1 MNNLENAYMLPVE
14 PELDLHTFKPRDI
27 KSVIS
32 EYLFVATAAGFLE
45 VRIIHGR
52 GTGVQRRIVHAEL
65 KRHPSVIQFWDAPET
80 HLGATIA
87 QIRRNVDPSACETTS
102 PTR

>member
-1 MNNLENAYMLPVE
+1 MNNLNNAYVLPTE
-14 PELDLHTFKPRDI
+14 PELDLHTFQPRDI
-27 KSVIS
+27 KSVVS
-32 EYLFVATAAGFLE
+32 EYLFAAAAAGFLE

-52 GTGVQRRIVHAEL
+52 GTGVQRWIVHADL
-65 KRHPSVIQFWDAPET
+65 KRHPSVVQFWDAPET

-87 QIRRNVDPSACETTS
+87 QLRRNASPRTREIIT

>member
-1 MNNLENAYMLPVE
+1 MSDLEPVHMMPVE
-14 PELDLHTFKPRDI
+14 PELDLHTFHPRDV

-32 EYLFVATAAGFLE
+32 EYLFAATNAGYAE

-52 GTGVQRRIVHAEL
+52 GTGVQRAVVHAEL
-65 KRHPSVIQFWDAPET
+65 KLHPSVVNFWDSPES

-87 QIRRNVDPSACETTS
+87 QIRVHADIRHHEIAKDA
-102 PTR
+102 R